1 MLETLVTCLLCCV
14 YANIMLSCAVPWLRV
29 LQTVTSLSG
38 SHRQHAAL
46 IGRGHANRS
55 NKNLFWCAQVQVE
68 MADAALWLYGI
79 AFEEVQR
86 HIAVECR
93 ERAQVLGCLWNH
105 CCCLTELRCA
115 VQYEALLAQ
124 SRKGFEGLA
133 DQRQYLKG
141 QIRSAA
147 TTLKQQMYYDSIWH
161 VPEGPV
167 CVSAA

>member
-1 MLETLVTCLLCCV
+1 MSQSACHLCHDYISCKPQQACLGIIV
-14 YANIMLSCAVPWLRV
+14 SMGH
-29 LQTVTSLSG
+29 T
-38 SHRQHAAL
+38 AL
-46 IGRGHANRS
+46 GHAHQASKRTD
-55 NKNLFWCAQVQVE
+55 LLWYAQVQVE

-93 ERAQVLGCLWNH
+93 ERAQVLGCLWDH

-133 DQRQYLKG
+133 DQRHYLKG

-147 TTLKQQMYYDSIWH
+147 MTPKQ
-161 VPEGPV
+161 
-167 CVSAA
+167 

>member
-1 MLETLVTCLLCCV
+1 MSPFASNLCHDYSYKQQQACLGSIV
-14 YANIMLSCAVPWLRV
+14 SMWYMGLSHAHQSSKGTKV
-29 LQTVTSLSG
+29 LW
-38 SHRQHAAL
+38 H
-46 IGRGHANRS
+46 
-55 NKNLFWCAQVQVE
+55 AQVQVE

-79 AFEEVQR
+79 AFEELQR

-93 ERAQVLGCLWNH
+93 ERAQVLGCLWDH

-141 QIRSAA
+141 QIRSAV
-147 TTLKQQMYYDSIWH
+147 TMPKQRMYCGSVQHI
-161 VPEGPV
+161 PEGLDRV
-167 CVSAA
+167 CSMNFL